1 MIHSTPPCASTAKR
15 WSFFSSLFSHAAMR
29 HRSAPISPVD
39 RCGSVDTTSSPF
51 VMRKRPH
58 STPASV
64 GTTESNT
71 DQGPTVNRRSASV
84 ARILKPFWM
93 LAKLGAMAVLVVSA
107 LRSADDHV
115 VRPPG
120 FRSPS
125 CPPPGVRQITKL
137 SALRDSDPQVVRPS
151 GSADHQIV
159 RPSGFRSPSC
169 PPPGVRQIKRF
180 HTYGSRDKRSHAPG
194 CIAALAATP
203 YHTMSYH

>member
-1 MIHSTPPCASTAKR
+1 MINSTPPCASTAKR
-15 WSFFSSLFSHAAMR
+15 WGFPQPLVSHAAIK
-29 HRSAPISPVD
+29 HRSAPICPVD
-39 RCGSVDTTSSPF
+39 RLGSFDTTSSPF
-51 VMRKRPH
+51 VMRERPR

-64 GTTESNT
+64 GTRESKA
-71 DQGPTVNRRSASV
+71 DQGPTVNRKSASV

-93 LAKLGAMAVLVVSA
+93 VAKLEAMAVLVVSA

-151 GSADHQIV
+151 GFVRSPLSALRDSDPQVV
-159 RPSGFRSPSC
+159 RPPVSAIVFTCLPSV
-169 PPPGVRQIKRF
+169 VR
-180 HTYGSRDKRSHAPG
+180 GASS
-194 CIAALAATP
+194 AALAPPPHAHSHACP
-203 YHTMSYH
+203 LGNP